1 MKTRGLITDH
11 GIPSSGSTPPFSFK
25 NITLDAELA
34 GDECLIE
41 LKASGICPEHDF
53 AFTRQPS
60 SSSQNGSKSGAMQ
73 NGDAEGTFPI
83 VLGHEAAGLVR
94 EVGSEVTGFHAQDR
108 VVLVYASCGSCKY
121 CQRSQTS
128 YCDYFY
134 QLNFSGERKQF
145 ARRESSSHY
154 RSGKDNHLT
163 SHFFGIS
170 AFANHVVVKQSSLV
184 RIPDDYADVP
194 WKVLAAM
201 GCSAISGAGATLH
214 TLPAASFEFDS
225 IVIVGASTIGLASLM
240 AMKLGT
246 PHMKKKKIIVV
257 DSSSNRLSLARSL
270 GATYGVNTTG
280 RESIWQVL
288 LHITDGQGVDACID
302 TTGDPKVVECLVHC
316 TARKGK
322 IISVGMG
329 NEV

>member
-11 GIPSSGSTPPFSFK
+11 GIPSSGSAPPFSFK
-25 NITLDAELA
+25 NIILDDELRQ
-34 GDECLIE
+34 DECLIE

-53 AFTRQPS
+53 AFTRQTS
-60 SSSQNGSKSGAMQ
+60 SGSKNDSKSDQ
-73 NGDAEGTFPI
+73 NGDAGGFFPI
-83 VLGHEAAGLVR
+83 VLGHEGAGLVR
-94 EVGSEVTGFHAQDR
+94 QVGSEVINFHAQDR

-121 CQRSQTS
+121 CRRSQTS
-128 YCDYFY
+128 YCDSFY

-145 ARRESSSHY
+145 ARPESSSRH
-154 RSGKDNHLT
+154 RSGKDNHVT

-184 RIPDDYADVP
+184 RIPDEYADVP

-201 GCSAISGAGATLH
+201 GCSVISGAGATLN
-214 TLPAASFEFDS
+214 TLPAASLEFDS
-225 IVIVGASTIGLASLM
+225 IVITGASTMGLAALM
-240 AMKLGT
+240 AMKLAI
-246 PHMKKKKIIVV
+246 PLAKKKIIVV
-257 DSSSNRLSLARSL
+257 DSSSKRLSLARSL
-270 GATYGVNTTG
+270 GATYGVNSTG
-280 RESIWQVL
+280 RENIWQVL
-288 LHITDGQGVDACID
+288 LQIDGRGVDACID